1 MMHAGRFRD
10 AEALDSQQY
19 DNALAEGS
27 LEAQAIFAWHTCM
40 GVGERGQARDTIR
53 IALEGLALIDY
64 LNRPQFTYLTLVY
77 LALAHALNGEPE
89 KAGAALV
96 TLDGLDL
103 SVTFYMGIDLLLAR
117 AWTAV
122 GVARRL
128 PACRGRTAR
137 SRRPDRSRWIR

>member
-1 MMHAGRFRD
+1 MA
-10 AEALDSQQY
+10 
-19 DNALAEGS
+19 
-27 LEAQAIFAWHTCM
+27 
-40 GVGERGQARDTIR
+40 VGERGRARDTIR
-53 IALEGLALIDY
+53 IALEGLALFDH
-64 LNRPQFTYLTLVY
+64 LNRPQFAYLTLVY